1 MNWGPRAEAREVGRE
16 RPPHVYSTPIM
27 PWRRPLPWFALV
39 LMLASGAAAQP
50 RPLQPGDPAPP
61 FTLAASDGRT
71 YSLSDFLGVRP
82 VVVAWFPKTFA
93 TR

>member
-1 MNWGPRAEAREVGRE
+1 MASPPRRLA
-16 RPPHVYSTPIM
+16 
-27 PWRRPLPWFALV
+27 WLALV
-39 LMLASGAAAQP
+39 LLLGAAPGAAAQP

-82 VVVAWFPKTFA
+82 VVVAWFPKAFA
-93 TR
+93 TL